1 MATAKTPKTT
11 TAKTTKAKR
20 PTVTK
25 TAAAPVTTDNV
36 VPLQGDIAAQIE
48 TLKADLKSLAATVK
62 TSATTVVEN
71 RGETVKAVATEKSEL
86 AKARYDELST
96 QAETQIREKPLSSM
110 AIAVGAGVLLGALLR
125 G

>member
-1 MATAKTPKTT
+1 MATAKTPKTSV
-11 TAKTTKAKR
+11 KTTKAKR

-25 TAAAPVTTDNV
+25 AASVTTDNV

-62 TSATTVVEN
+62 TSASTAVEN

-86 AKARYDELST
+86 AKARYDELSN